1 MTLEIDEKLQSLEEA
16 IVIMKGQI
24 GALTGLVTHLL
35 CLSTFE
41 IAVNTG
47 ETNVARSA
55 RDAEELAFEQTTS
68 VIKGNVP
75 GAVAEAKRFQREI
88 FKTVKSQLE
97 HEVRILKMA
106 ALNEDD
112 PPS

>member
-1 MTLEIDEKLQSLEEA
+1 MTVEINEKLQSLEEA

-35 CLSTFE
+35 CLSTIE
-41 IAVNTG
+41 VAVNSG
-47 ETNVARSA
+47 ETDFARSA
-55 RDAEELAFEQTTS
+55 RDTEALAFEQTAS
-68 VIKGNVP
+68 VIKGNAP
-75 GAVAEAKRFQREI
+75 GSVAEAKRFQKEI
-88 FKTVKSQLE
+88 FKTVKSQMQ
-97 HEVRILKMA
+97 HEVRILNMA